1 MTVINIERNGNV
13 GLIKIDYPPVNAAGL
28 KVRSGLVQAVSELDQ
43 DSDIKAIALYGAG
56 RTFVAGADIREFG
69 KPSQPPVL
77 PDVIDTIENLEKP
90 VIACIH
96 GTALGGG
103 LEIALGC
110 HYRVIIE
117 SGKVGLPEVTLGILP
132 GAGGTQRTPRLIGI
146 EAALKMIVYG
156 NPVSSKHAL
165 ELGLVDKVSREKDPR
180 QVALEFAEEIIT
192 SGAKVRRSCDIG
204 DKLVKNSE
212 NISAISRYRE
222 KLAKSSKHLF
232 SPHKCVDAV
241 EACLELPFEQGLKKE
256 RALFLECMDSPQR
269 QGLIHAFFAQRKAAK
284 IPELSI
290 AHPRDIE
297 KICVIGGGTMGAGI
311 TASLLFSGLSVTMI
325 ERDQDSADRGKANVN
340 QILQGAV
347 ERGKLDQANYAEIL
361 ADRFSTAA
369 DYRAANGADL
379 AIEAVFE
386 DLELKQKVFAA
397 LDKEMP
403 PGAIMATNTS
413 YLDINQIAAATDR
426 PADVIGLHFFSPAHI
441 MKLLEI
447 VVPENTS
454 PDVTASAF
462 TLAKRLGKV
471 AVRAG
476 ICDGFIGNRVM
487 AAYRK
492 AADYM
497 VEDGASPYQVDTAL
511 REFGF
516 AMGPY
521 QTADLA
527 GLDIGWANRKRL
539 APSRPSEERY
549 VKIADQICERD
560 WLGRKTG
567 RGYYRYE
574 EDPKGLPDPEVEQ
587 LISDARSAKGIQ
599 ARRFDNDEIVARY
612 LAAMINEASRVV
624 EEGIALRPLD
634 VDVTLLFG
642 YGFPRW
648 RGGPMKFADMQGIDS
663 ILSNIEQYSLE
674 DSYFWKPADLLIELS
689 ARQSSFEQLNN
700 RN

>member
-1 MTVINIERNGNV
+1 MTVINIEKNGNV
-13 GLIKIDYPPVNAAGL
+13 GLIKIDYPPVNAAGF
-28 KVRSGLVQAVSELDQ
+28 KVRSGLMQAVSELDQ
-43 DSDIKAIALYGAG
+43 DRDIAAIALYAAG

-77 PDVIDTIENLEKP
+77 PDVINTIENLEKP

-146 EAALKMIVYG
+146 EAALEMIVYG
-156 NPVSSKHAL
+156 SPVSSKRAL
-165 ELGLVDKVSREKDPR
+165 ELGLVDKVSREQDPR
-180 QVALEFAEEIIT
+180 QVALEFAKEIIA
-192 SGAKVRRSCDIG
+192 SGAKVRRTCDIA
-204 DKLVKNSE
+204 DKLVNNPE
-212 NISAISRYRE
+212 NISAISRYRD
-222 KLAKSSKHLF
+222 KLVGSSKHLF
-232 SPHKCVDAV
+232 SPHKCVEAI

-256 RALFLECMDSPQR
+256 RALFLECMESPQR

-284 IPELSI
+284 IPESSI

-297 KICVIGGGTMGAGI
+297 NVCVIGGGTMGAGI
-311 TASLLFSGLSVTMI
+311 TASLLFGGLTVTMI
-325 ERDQDSADRGKANVN
+325 ERDQDCADRGKANVN
-340 QILQGAV
+340 RILKGAV

-361 ADRFSTAA
+361 AHRFSTAA
-369 DYRAANGADL
+369 DYHPASSADL

-386 DLELKQKVFAA
+386 NLELKQKVFAA

-447 VVPENTS
+447 VVPDTTS
-454 PDVTASAF
+454 PDVTATAF
-462 TLAKRLGKV
+462 ALAKRLGKV

-476 ICDGFIGNRVM
+476 ICDGFIGNRIM

-497 VEDGASPYQVDTAL
+497 VEDGASPYQVDTVL

-539 APSRPSEERY
+539 APSRPPEERY
-549 VKIADQICERD
+549 VNIADQICELG

-574 EDPKGLPDPEVEQ
+574 EDPKGLPDPEIEQ
-587 LISDARSAKGIQ
+587 LISDARSAKGIH
-599 ARRFDNDEIVARY
+599 ARRFDNDEIVSRY
-612 LAAMINEASRVV
+612 LAAMINEASKVV

-634 VDVTLLFG
+634 VDITLLFG

-648 RGGPMKFADMQGIDS
+648 RGGPMKFADMQGVDS
-663 ILSNIEQYSLE
+663 ILKQIEQYRLE
-674 DSYFWKPADLLIELS
+674 DGYFWKPADLLIELS
-689 ARQSSFEQLNN
+689 AHQSSFEQLNN
-700 RN
+700 SD